1 MSRASVSQPF
11 GHNAPAMSQLQRK
24 LSLFDLTMI
33 AVGSTIGSGIFLTP
47 SLIAHELQAPVWI
60 LLAWLFGGLMALSGA
75 LTLSELGAMMPEAG
89 GIYVYLSRAYGSL
102 AGFLFGWAYFLVVNT
117 GGIAALGIAFSTYL
131 SYLIPFGSGG
141 ITPVA
146 IAGIVILTVIN
157 VLGVKAGGIFS
168 DIFTVLKLAGI
179 AGLVVVGFTWG
190 SSSTT
195 DFTATAGLFPK
206 GFSHAFALAMV
217 GVLWSIGGWQHATFT
232 SAEAKD
238 PQRNLPLAMIL
249 AAAIVTL
256 TYILTVVALL
266 FLMSPATMGLSA
278 HPAADAVGS
287 VLGSAGGAAIALA
300 VFISTFG
307 TTGIY
312 TLTAPRIYYAMA
324 TDGLFFRRVAQ
335 LHPRYDTPAFAIVL
349 QSAWAI
355 VLILLWQTFEN
366 LISYVVFTDW
376 IFFTMAGA
384 SIFIFRAREPNTP
397 RPYRTAGYPW
407 TSIFFVGVS
416 LWFVFNTFIT
426 KPEQAWAGIGFLALG
441 IPVYYVWKGQR
452 NASCEKPPS

>member
-1 MSRASVSQPF
+1 MT
-11 GHNAPAMSQLQRK
+11 QLRRE

-60 LLAWLFGGLMALSGA
+60 LLAWICGGLMALSGA

-117 GGIAALGIAFSTYL
+117 GGIAALGIAFATYL
-131 SYLIPFGSGG
+131 SYIVPLGSSG
-141 ITPVA
+141 ITVAA
-146 IAGIVILTVIN
+146 IAGIVLLTTIN
-157 VLGVKAGGIFS
+157 VLGVKAGGVFS

-179 AGLVVVGFTWG
+179 AGLIVVGFGWG
-190 SSSTT
+190 SPSTT
-195 DFTATAGLFPK
+195 DFTATTGTFPG
-206 GFSHAFALAMV
+206 GFTHAFSLAMV

-232 SAEAKD
+232 SAEAKN
-238 PQRNLPLAMIL
+238 PQRNLPRAMIL
-249 AAAIVTL
+249 AAAIITL
-256 TYILTVVALL
+256 TYVLTVVALL
-266 FLMSPATMGLSA
+266 FLLSPKQMGGSA
-278 HPAADAVGS
+278 HPAADAVES
-287 VLGSAGGAAIALA
+287 VLGNAGGIAIAIA

-335 LHPRYDTPAFAIVL
+335 LHPRYQTPAFAIVL

-355 VLILLWQTFEN
+355 LLILFWGTFEN

-376 IFFTMAGA
+376 IFFAMAGA
-384 SIFIFRAREPNTP
+384 AVFVLRRKEPDAD
-397 RPYRTAGYPW
+397 RPYRTAGYPL
-407 TSIFFVGVS
+407 TPLFFVVVS
-416 LWFVFNTFIT
+416 LWFVFNTFVSR
-426 KPEQAWAGIGFLALG
+426 PDQAWAGIGFLALG
-441 IPVYYVWKGQR
+441 VPVYFIWKIKQHQT
-452 NASCEKPPS
+452 

>member
-1 MSRASVSQPF
+1 MSR
-11 GHNAPAMSQLQRK
+11 LRRE

-60 LLAWLFGGLMALSGA
+60 LIAWIGGGLMALTGA
-75 LTLSELGAMMPEAG
+75 LTLSELGAMMPAAG
-89 GIYVYLSRAYGSL
+89 GIYVYLNRAYGSL
-102 AGFLFGWAYFLVVNT
+102 AGFLYGWAYFLVVNT
-117 GGIAALGIAFSTYL
+117 GGIAALGIAFATYL
-131 SYLIPFGSGG
+131 SYLIPIGSGG
-141 ITPVA
+141 IPLVA
-146 IAGIVILTVIN
+146 IGGIVILTAIN
-157 VLGVKAGGIFS
+157 VVGVKAGGIFS
-168 DIFTVLKLAGI
+168 DIFTVLKLVGI
-179 AGLVVVGFTWG
+179 AGLIVVGFVWG
-190 SSSTT
+190 SPSTT
-195 DFTATAGLFPK
+195 DFTAAGGVFPE
-206 GFSHAFALAMV
+206 GFGHAFAVAMV

-232 SAEAKD
+232 SAEAKN

-249 AAAIVTL
+249 AAGIVTL

-266 FLMSPATMGLSA
+266 FLMDPIRMGSSA
-278 HPAADAVGS
+278 HPAADAVGA

-324 TDGLFFRRVAQ
+324 RDGLFFRKVAQ
-335 LHPRYDTPAFAIVL
+335 LHPRYDTPAFAIML
-349 QSAWAI
+349 QSVWAI
-355 VLILLWQTFEN
+355 VLILFWRTFEN

-384 SIFIFRAREPNTP
+384 SVFIFRSREPDAP

-407 TSIFFVGVS
+407 TSLFFVAVS
-416 LWFVFNTFIT
+416 LWFVFNTFVT
-426 KPEQAWAGIGFLALG
+426 RPDQAWAGIGFLVLG
-441 IPVYYVWKGQR
+441 IPIYFVWKGR
-452 NASCEKPPS
+452 RAPSKRGLDV

>member
-1 MSRASVSQPF
+1 MT
-11 GHNAPAMSQLQRK
+11 QLRRE

-47 SLIAHELQAPVWI
+47 SLIAHELQAPAWI
-60 LLAWLFGGLMALSGA
+60 LLAWICGGLMALSGA

-89 GIYVYLSRAYGSL
+89 GIYVYLTRAYGSL

-117 GGIAALGIAFSTYL
+117 GGIAALGIAFATYL
-131 SYLIPFGSGG
+131 SYMIPLGNTG
-141 ITPVA
+141 ITGAA
-146 IAGIVILTVIN
+146 IAGIVILTAIN
-157 VLGVKAGGIFS
+157 VYGVKAGGMFS

-179 AGLVVVGFTWG
+179 AGLIVVGFGWG

-195 DFTATAGLFPK
+195 DFTAAPGTLPG
-206 GFSHAFALAMV
+206 GFSHAFSLAMV
-217 GVLWSIGGWQHATFT
+217 GVLWSIGGWQHATFA
-232 SAEAKD
+232 SAEAKN

-249 AAAIVTL
+249 AAVIITP

-266 FLMSPATMGLSA
+266 FLMTPAQMGSSV

-287 VLGSAGGAAIALA
+287 VLGGAGGIAIALA

-324 TDGLFFRRVAQ
+324 TDGLFFRKVAQ
-335 LHPRYDTPAFAIVL
+335 LHPRYRTPAFAIIV
-349 QSAWAI
+349 QSLWAV
-355 VLILLWQTFEN
+355 VLILFWGTFEN

-376 IFFTMAGA
+376 IFFAMAGI
-384 SIFIFRAREPNTP
+384 SIFVMRAREPKAA
-397 RPYRTAGYPW
+397 RPYRTAGYPL
-407 TSIFFVGVS
+407 TPLFFVAVS
-416 LWFVFNTFIT
+416 LWFVFNTFVSR
-426 KPEQAWAGIGFLALG
+426 PEQAWAGIGFLAMG
-441 IPVYYVWKGQR
+441 VPVYYIWNKQR
-452 NASCEKPPS
+452 QRQSKTGGSL

>member
-1 MSRASVSQPF
+1 MT
-11 GHNAPAMSQLQRK
+11 QLRRE

-60 LLAWLFGGLMALSGA
+60 LLAWICGGLMALSGA

-89 GIYVYLSRAYGSL
+89 GIYVYLTRAYGSL

-117 GGIAALGIAFSTYL
+117 GGIAALGIAFATYL
-131 SYLIPFGSGG
+131 SYIAPLGSSG
-141 ITPVA
+141 ITVAA
-146 IAGIVILTVIN
+146 IAGIVLLTTIN
-157 VLGVKAGGIFS
+157 VLGVKVGGVFS

-179 AGLVVVGFTWG
+179 AGLIVVGFGWG

-195 DFTATAGLFPK
+195 DFVATTGTFP
-206 GFSHAFALAMV
+206 GGVTHAFSLAMV

-232 SAEAKD
+232 SAEAKN
-238 PQRNLPLAMIL
+238 PQRNLPRAMIL
-249 AAAIVTL
+249 AAVIITL
-256 TYILTVVALL
+256 TYVLTVIALL
-266 FLMSPATMGLSA
+266 FLLSPEQMGGSS
-278 HPAADAVGS
+278 HPAADAVES
-287 VLGSAGGAAIALA
+287 VLGSAGGIAIALA

-335 LHPRYDTPAFAIVL
+335 LHPRYQTPAFAIIL

-355 VLILLWQTFEN
+355 LLILFWGTFEN

-376 IFFTMAGA
+376 IFFAMAGA
-384 SIFIFRAREPNTP
+384 AVFVLRRKEPDAV
-397 RPYRTAGYPW
+397 RPYRTAGYPL
-407 TSIFFVGVS
+407 TPLFFVLVS
-416 LWFVFNTFIT
+416 LWFVLNTFVSR
-426 KPEQAWAGIGFLALG
+426 PDEAWAGIAFLALG
-441 IPVYYVWKGQR
+441 VPVYFIWKVKQHQESDVR
-452 NASCEKPPS
+452 RLL

>member
-1 MSRASVSQPF
+1 M
-11 GHNAPAMSQLQRK
+11 MSQLRRE

-47 SLIAHELQAPVWI
+47 SLIAHQLQTPAWI
-60 LLAWLFGGLMALSGA
+60 LLAWIGGGVMALTGA

-89 GIYVYLSRAYGSL
+89 GIYVYLTRAYGSL

-117 GGIAALGIAFSTYL
+117 GGIAALGIAFATYL
-131 SYLIPFGSGG
+131 GYIVPLGSAG
-141 ITPVA
+141 ITLVA
-146 IAGIVILTVIN
+146 VIGIVVLTAIN
-157 VLGVKAGGIFS
+157 VFGVKAGGIFS

-179 AGLVVVGFTWG
+179 AGLIVVGFGWG
-190 SSSTT
+190 SPSTT
-195 DFTATAGLFPK
+195 DFTAAPGSIP
-206 GFSHAFALAMV
+206 GGVSHAFSLAMV

-232 SAEAKD
+232 SAEAKN

-249 AAAIVTL
+249 AAAIITF
-256 TYILTVVALL
+256 TYVLTVIALL
-266 FLMSPATMGLSA
+266 FLMTPAQMAASA
-278 HPAADAVGS
+278 HPAADAVGR
-287 VLGSAGGAAIALA
+287 VLGGAGGTAIALA

-335 LHPRYDTPAFAIVL
+335 LHPRYRTPALAIIV

-355 VLILLWQTFEN
+355 LLILFWGTFEN

-376 IFFTMAGA
+376 IFFAMAGA
-384 SIFIFRAREPNTP
+384 SVFIFRAKEPNAV

-407 TSIFFVGVS
+407 TPLFFVAVS
-416 LWFVFNTFIT
+416 LWFVVNTFISR
-426 KPEQAWAGIGFLALG
+426 PDQAWAGIGFLAVG
-441 IPVYYVWKGQR
+441 VPVYYAWRVRK
-452 NASCEKPPS
+452 EKQPLKSDVRGPTSDI